1 MIIIDDFIKDKN
13 LLEEIELT
21 PNFFPESMGD
31 EERIA
36 TVLNSY
42 HDEKSDCFAP
52 YMFWDG
58 WLKSE
63 TDTPRKRLIKKIW
76 ENNLPFPVE
85 EVCGFEYWTRT
96 FKPGQF
102 LDVHVDEDTFL
113 YADKKIFKGP
123 KIGCVYY
130 PHTNDVVGGF
140 LEMHPTAIPEDAV
153 DALER
158 ENVDPLI
165 VPIELR
171 ERISCKPNRLIVF
184 DAGHIIHNTTPPIK
198 GVRRVVVV
206 NVWHKDNPPSALK
219 TGEFYYE

>member
-58 WLKSE
+58 WLNSE
-63 TDTPRKRLIKKIW
+63 ADTPRKRLIKKIW
-76 ENNLPFPVE
+76 ENNLPFPIE

-140 LEMHPTAIPEDAV
+140 LEMHPTAILEDAV

>member
-76 ENNLPFPVE
+76 ENNLPFAVE

-158 ENVDPLI
+158 QNVDPLI

-171 ERISCKPNRLIVF
+171 ERISCNPNRLIIF
-184 DAGHIIHNTTPPIK
+184 DAGHVIHNTTPPIK

-206 NVWHKDNPPSALK
+206 NVWHKDSPPSALK

>member
-31 EERIA
+31 EEKIA
-36 TVLNSY
+36 TVLNGY
-42 HDEKSDCFAP
+42 HDGQCDCFAP

-63 TDTPRKRLIKKIW
+63 ANTPRKRLIKKIW

-85 EVCGFEYWTRT
+85 DVCGFEYWTRT

-102 LDVHVDEDTFL
+102 LDTHVDEDTFL
-113 YADKKIFKGP
+113 YADKKIFRGP
-123 KIGCVYY
+123 RIGCVYY

-140 LEMHPTAIPEDAV
+140 LEMHPTAISEDTAN
-153 DALER
+153 ALEK
-158 ENVDPLI
+158 ENINHLI

-171 ERISCKPNRLIVF
+171 ERISCKPNRLIIF
-184 DAGHIIHNTTPPIK
+184 DAGHVIHNTTPPIK

>member
-58 WLKSE
+58 WLNSE
-63 TDTPRKRLIKKIW
+63 ADTPRKRLIKKIW
-76 ENNLPFPVE
+76 ENNLPFPIE

-171 ERISCKPNRLIVF
+171 ERISCKPNRLIIF
-184 DAGHIIHNTTPPIK
+184 DAGHVIHNTTPPIK